1 MVRRRGVAA
10 SVSTVFHSTAFT
22 AAGDLVLFSV
32 VVLWLGAG
40 YWTHRDA
47 RRRVDDRVLV
57 WPATALG
64 LVPVLGPLAYL
75 LVRPPETLAD
85 RQSRRVELR
94 ALEQSL
100 ERHGLRCPVCRTGV
114 EAAFLVCPVCT
125 TELKAPC
132 SGCNAP
138 LEPLWQVCPYCA
150 APVREPEE
158 ADLTAAL
165 TAETT
170 LKTNGIPRASR
181 RRQTAA
187 S

>member
-1 MVRRRGVAA
+1 VSA
-10 SVSTVFHSTAFT
+10 SLSTVFHSTAFT
-22 AAGDLVLFSV
+22 VAGDLVLFSV
-32 VVLWLGAG
+32 IVLWLGAG

-47 RRRVDDRVLV
+47 RRRIGDPVLV
-57 WPATALG
+57 WSATALG

-75 LVRPPETLAD
+75 LIRPPETLAD
-85 RQSRRVELR
+85 RRSRRLELR
-94 ALEQSL
+94 TLEQSL
-100 ERHGLRCPVCRTGV
+100 ERHGPRCPVCRTGV

-125 TELKAPC
+125 TELKEPC
-132 SGCNAP
+132 RACKAP
-138 LEPLWQVCPYCA
+138 LEPLWQVCPYCT

-165 TAETT
+165 TAEAT

-181 RRQTAA
+181 RRQSAA